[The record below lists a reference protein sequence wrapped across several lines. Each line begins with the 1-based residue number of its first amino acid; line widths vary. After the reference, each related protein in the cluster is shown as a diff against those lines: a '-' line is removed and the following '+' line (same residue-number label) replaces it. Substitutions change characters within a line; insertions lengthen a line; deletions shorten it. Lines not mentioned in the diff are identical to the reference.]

1 MKGPIRFLRYN
12 SDGSI
17 DVRKFGYRRNA
28 KRGSYK
34 NPILKDGDIV
44 YITKSSLNLTTEVLS
59 EITAPFQGILSS
71 YTLYKA
77 FSNL

>member
-17 DVRKFGYRRNA
+17 DVRKFAYRRNA